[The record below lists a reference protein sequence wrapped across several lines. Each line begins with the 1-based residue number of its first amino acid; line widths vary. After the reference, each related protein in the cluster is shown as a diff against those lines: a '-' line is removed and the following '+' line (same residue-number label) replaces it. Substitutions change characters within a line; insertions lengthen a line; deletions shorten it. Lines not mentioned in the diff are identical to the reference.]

1 VLKIS
6 QNLGKAFNTE
16 DTEEFN
22 KTNHAIAKPAP
33 FVIGRTK
40 IEYAEATPLV
50 NT

>member
-6 QNLGKAFNTE
+6 QNLGKAFN
-16 DTEEFN
+16 TEEFN